1 MTVTWLGWLLIA
13 LGGAVGASL
22 RYGAER
28 IVARRSA
35 ITHFPLALF
44 LVNTVGSF
52 IAGFVVTWSERGP
65 ATLFLV
71 VGMAGALT
79 TYSGFARAASA
90 LWKTH
95 RQIFWYAVVGI
106 TVSSLTAVVLGMACA
121 HLLIG

>member
-22 RYGAER
+22 RYGVER
-28 IVARRSA
+28 MVARRSA

-52 IAGFVVTWSERGP
+52 IAGFVVTLSASGP

-79 TYSGFARAASA
+79 TYSGFARATSD
-90 LWKTH
+90 LWKVH
-95 RQIFWYAVVGI
+95 RRIFWYTVVGI